1 MKSFQIILF
10 FAMAIVTS
18 GHDVAEEHDIAEINW
33 NAGSYMLYCIVVT
46 CKTYSSSTNSHPA
59 AVISDATIE
68 NERAP
73 TEHVRRNHV
82 RKAKAEKKKPK
93 KPKTESEPTLSVQP
107 KPITLSEALLR
118 PEEIELSRKN
128 NGSN

>member
-33 NAGSYMLYCIVVT
+33 NA
-46 CKTYSSSTNSHPA
+46 
-59 AVISDATIE
+59 E